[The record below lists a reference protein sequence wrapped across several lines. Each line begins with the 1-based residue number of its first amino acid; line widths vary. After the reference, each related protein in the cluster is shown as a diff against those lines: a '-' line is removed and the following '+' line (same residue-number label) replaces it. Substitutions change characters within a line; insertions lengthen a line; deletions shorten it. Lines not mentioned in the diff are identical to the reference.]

1 MGAAFA
7 ERLNY
12 LFESIRPLGRGPF
25 LNAEVVDAVRSMG
38 VRMSAPYMSQLRRGE
53 RTNPSLRT
61 INAIAAFFRIMPEYF
76 TDEQRYTELHA
87 LIGAMSAVQREDDVR
102 EMTLRFAQLSPEA
115 RRCLSKSTHYPA
127 CIEHHHHLPR
137 DGGGTR

>member
-38 VRMSAPYMSQLRRGE
+38 VRMSAPYMSQLPFKKVTFLHTPSE
-53 RTNPSLRT
+53 R
-61 INAIAAFFRIMPEYF
+61 
-76 TDEQRYTELHA
+76 
-87 LIGAMSAVQREDDVR
+87 
-102 EMTLRFAQLSPEA
+102 
-115 RRCLSKSTHYPA
+115 
-127 CIEHHHHLPR
+127 
-137 DGGGTR
+137 